1 MDTASSHDRL
11 LARSDSRQVIPRVL
25 LRAMA
30 ALALISLALVS
41 YAVLTDRPH
50 EAQIH
55 TAAEVRSLLI
65 NIKASPEGDTIV
77 TDMEGNVLSHTG
89 RAKAGF
95 LSVVQNALN
104 FERDRNN
111 VTGNP
116 PVHLIRFA
124 DGRIGLRD
132 DATGWKIN
140 LIGFG
145 QDNARVWREIIDGDA

>member
-1 MDTASSHDRL
+1 MDAARTQARL
-11 LARSDSRQVIPRVL
+11 FARSDSRQIIPKVL

-30 ALALISLALVS
+30 ALALTCLAMVS

-50 EAQIH
+50 EAQIQ
-55 TAAEVRSLLI
+55 TAVEVKSLLI
-65 NIKASPEGDTIV
+65 QLNASPDGGTIV
-77 TDMEGNVLSHTG
+77 TDMEGNVLSRSGHG
-89 RAKAGF
+89 KAGF
-95 LSVVQNALN
+95 LSVVQNALD
-104 FERDRNN
+104 FERGRNN

-132 DATGWKIN
+132 DASGWKIN

-145 QDNARVWREIIDGDA
+145 QDNARVWRDIIDGDA